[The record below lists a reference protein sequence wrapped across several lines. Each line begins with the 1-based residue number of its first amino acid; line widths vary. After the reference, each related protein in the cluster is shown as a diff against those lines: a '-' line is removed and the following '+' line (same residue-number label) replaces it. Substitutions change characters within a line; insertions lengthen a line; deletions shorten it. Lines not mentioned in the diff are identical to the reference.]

1 MSKFKILTSVLAL
14 SAHVAMAG
22 ASECTCGAMKNVADQ
37 KSNTV
42 YTSTEGLTDGFYV
55 GLTGGV
61 IRDSGKENLE
71 VTDNNGDPQMDVTR
85 KLKKTTPVGGIVAGY
100 MRVFPNTFMSLEV
113 EMTGPQT
120 WSEKN
125 TEATLINAPL
135 APNTTNVYTKYRQDF
150 AVALIQKF
158 GWRFAP
164 ATAAYLRAGPVFAQ
178 FSSHSRITDHPGGGI
193 RPRPLDNELLKRHE
207 KVLGVDVG
215 VGFVHQFSEDWMGSI
230 DLSHRRFQKI
240 KHDFEPATGVG
251 TTIKIKP
258 KQTRLMISVSY
269 KI

>member
-1 MSKFKILTSVLAL
+1 VSKFKILTSVFAL
-14 SAHVAMAG
+14 SAHLVAA
-22 ASECTCGAMKNVADQ
+22 ECPKCGHEGVTEMNANNE
-37 KSNTV
+37 SSV
-42 YTSTEGLTDGFYV
+42 YVSKDGLTDGFYV
-55 GLTGGV
+55 GLTGGL
-61 IRDSGKENLE
+61 IRDMGKESLT
-71 VTDNNGDPQMDVTR
+71 VTDNNGDSQMDVMR

-120 WSEKN
+120 WSKKN
-125 TEATLINAPL
+125 TQATLTNAPL
-135 APNTTNVYTKYRQDF
+135 APNVTNVYTQYRQDF

-158 GWRFAP
+158 GWRFTP

-178 FSSHSRITDHPGGGI
+178 FSSHSRITDHPGGGV
-193 RPRPLDNELLKRHE
+193 RPRPLDNELLKRRE

-215 VGFVHQFSEDWMGSI
+215 FGFVHQFSEDWMGSI

-240 KHDFEPATGVG
+240 KHDLEPAPGVG
-251 TTIKIKP
+251 TIVKIKP
-258 KQTRLMISVSY
+258 KQTRLMMSVSY

>member
-14 SAHVAMAG
+14 SANLAMAG

-42 YTSTEGLTDGFYV
+42 YTSTEGLTDGFYL
-55 GLTGGV
+55 GLTGGL
-61 IRDSGKENLE
+61 IRDSGKENLSVVE
-71 VTDNNGDPQMDVTR
+71 NNGVVNMDATR
-85 KLKKTTPVGGIVAGY
+85 KLEKTTPVGGIVAGY

-120 WSEKN
+120 WSKKN
-125 TEATLINAPL
+125 SRV
-135 APNTTNVYTKYRQDF
+135 NVVNGAVANETDVQTKYRQDF

-178 FSSHSRITDHPGGGI
+178 FSSHSRIANHPRGGVPGS
-193 RPRPLDNELLKRHE
+193 LDNQLLKRRE

-230 DLSHRRFQKI
+230 DLSHRRFQNI
-240 KHDFEPATGVG
+240 KHDFEDDRGEDTI
-251 TTIKIKP
+251 IKIKP
-258 KQTRLMISVSY
+258 KQTRLMLTVSC

>member
-14 SAHVAMAG
+14 SANLAVA
-22 ASECTCGAMKNVADQ
+22 ETVQCNCGAMKNIADQ

-42 YTSTEGLTDGFYV
+42 YTSTEGLTDGFYL

-71 VTDNNGDPQMDVTR
+71 VTDNNGVVNMDATR
-85 KLKKTTPVGGIVAGY
+85 KLEKTTPVGGIVAGY
-100 MRVFPNTFMSLEV
+100 MRVFPNTFMSLEA

-120 WSEKN
+120 WSKKN
-125 TEATLINAPL
+125 SRVNVVNGVVNATD
-135 APNTTNVYTKYRQDF
+135 VQTKYRQDF

-178 FSSHSRITDHPGGGI
+178 FSSHSRIANHPRGGVPGA
-193 RPRPLDNELLKRHE
+193 LDNQLLKRRE
-207 KVLGVDVG
+207 KVFGVDVG
-215 VGFVHQFSEDWMGSI
+215 FGFVHQFSEDWIGSI
-230 DLSHRRFQKI
+230 DFSHRRFQNV
-240 KHDFEPATGVG
+240 KHDFEDDRGED
-251 TTIKIKP
+251 TIIKVKP
-258 KQTRLMISVSY
+258 KQTRLMMTLSY
-269 KI
+269 KL